1 MPLENELLMT
11 GVEPTAGAG
20 KPRGKLRGF
29 LHQSMRSKLLRNI
42 LTVVSGTAGAQA
54 MTMAFMP
61 VITRLYGPEAYG
73 ILGAFMSLTLMIIPI
88 AALTYPVAIVL
99 PKRDADARGLVKL
112 SLMIAVVLA
121 SLMALVLWLFG
132 TPIVHLMGLEEISPY
147 LMLLP
152 VVMFF
157 GAALEVV
164 QQWLIRQQRFSLTA
178 SIAIAHSLLHNSI
191 RTLGGFLMAIPAV
204 LVITTAL
211 GPALQAVM
219 LAIGIRRTRDSADA
233 VVDLEPPM
241 SSGELARRYSD
252 FPLFRF
258 PQMLINTVSQ
268 NLPTL
273 VLASVFG
280 PAAAGFFTVCKQA
293 LSMPTNLIGKSVA
306 DVYYPRISQA
316 IQRHEP
322 ITSMLAKATAGLA
335 LVGLLPFGFVFLAG
349 PWLFALVF
357 GEQWHAAGEF
367 ARWLAL
373 SEYVVLITRPCTV
386 AIPALQLQGR
396 FLIFEVLSTALRLGA
411 LFFGAWVMKDA
422 LVTVMAF
429 AGASVFIYVALIVS
443 VLIAANNHRP
453 SSAAAH

>member
-1 MPLENELLMT
+1 MPLDSDLL
-11 GVEPTAGAG
+11 VAGSDPAGDAG
-20 KPRGKLRGF
+20 KAHGKLRGF
-29 LHQSMRSKLLRNI
+29 LRQSMRSKLLRNI
-42 LTVVSGTAGAQA
+42 VTVVSGTAGAQA

-73 ILGAFMSLTLMIIPI
+73 ILGAFMSLTLMIVPI
-88 AALTYPVAIVL
+88 AALTYPIAIVL
-99 PKRDADARGLVKL
+99 PRRDADARGLVKL
-112 SLMIAVVLA
+112 SLTIALLLA
-121 SLMALVLWLFG
+121 ASMALALWLFG
-132 TPIVHLMGLEEISPY
+132 TPIVRLAGLEEISPY

-191 RTLGGFLMAIPAV
+191 RTLGGVLMAIPAV

-211 GPALQAVM
+211 GPALQAAM
-219 LAIGIRRTRDSADA
+219 LAIGIRRTGSRAAA
-233 VVDLEPPM
+233 VVDPEPPM

-322 ITSMLAKATAGLA
+322 IAAMLAKATAGLA
-335 LVGLLPFGFVFLAG
+335 LVGLLPFGLVFFSG

-357 GEQWHAAGEF
+357 GEQWHTAGEF

-373 SEYVVLITRPCTV
+373 SEYVVLITRPCAV
-386 AIPALQLQGR
+386 AIPALELQGR
-396 FLIFEVLSTALRLGA
+396 FLVFEICSTVLRLTAL
-411 LFFGAWVMKDA
+411 FVGAWVMKDA
-422 LVTVMAF
+422 LITVIAF
-429 AGASVFIYVALIVS
+429 AAASVLIYLALIVS
-443 VLIAANNHRP
+443 VLIAARNHRP
-453 SSAAAH
+453 PTADH